1 MKITAL
7 EPYHIRKKVTKLVN
21 LQEDLYDRKCNT
33 KCAYTSQKLGALIYS
48 ISLHIEWLFSQY
60 RLNAE
65 LIKTDFFNQRQ
76 YRLNQSIKR
85 QFGNLNALSK
95 VVYP

>member
-21 LQEDLYDRKCNT
+21 LQEDLYEKRCNT

-48 ISLHIEWLFSQY
+48 ISLHIEWLFSKY

-65 LIKTDFFNQRQ
+65 LIKTDFFKERQR
-76 YRLNQSIKR
+76 RLNKLI
-85 QFGNLNALSK
+85 NHN
-95 VVYP
+95 PTN